1 MTLGRQSG
9 RWDYSGV
16 LGDTEELSFVIV
28 ITGCDGESKG
38 GSDVTKGCQ
47 KCHILYILI
56 IFNPHSWY
64 HFSVFTD

>member
-28 ITGCDGESKG
+28 ITGCVDVKKNFKQMCTEVCRGEMTQCLTCALKYPI
-38 GSDVTKGCQ
+38 T
-47 KCHILYILI
+47 
-56 IFNPHSWY
+56 
-64 HFSVFTD
+64 